1 VYTLKN
7 SNKIIKLTDNNFE
20 EALNKAASILK
31 NNGIVVIPTETVYG
45 IAASIK
51 SSTAVKKIF
60 IAKGRPRDNPLIVHI
75 SSYEQ
80 LFEITSCI
88 PPVSRKLME
97 TFWPGPLTVILKA
110 NPGLNKDITAGLN
123 TVAVRMPDNRFTLSL
138 ITMVGPI
145 AAPSANISG
154 RPSGTNISDI
164 KDELYEQVDLII
176 DDGNVEFGLEST
188 VIDATCQPPVILRKG
203 SLSKESRL
211 NR

>member
-1 VYTLKN
+1 
-7 SNKIIKLTDNNFE
+7 
-20 EALNKAASILK
+20 
-31 NNGIVVIPTETVYG
+31 
-45 IAASIK
+45 
-51 SSTAVKKIF
+51 
-60 IAKGRPRDNPLIVHI
+60 
-75 SSYEQ
+75 
-80 LFEITSCI
+80 
-88 PPVSRKLME
+88 ME

-203 SLSKESRL
+203 SLSKEAIEQVIGNVRL
-211 NR
+211 TNNSHEYRSPGMKYKHYAPVAETIFIKHIVNLDELQRFLNKLPKDKKIGVVYFGKNRFNILNGYQETSQMTIKQLLKGFLLP